1 MRGIGFLSRFGS
13 SIAALFSAGAGA
25 CAGGV
30 CAVGAQ
36 AGASLLGAGASGG
49 LAGMAA
55 ASGAPIFDLAPATTS
70 SAALPWWIKVAVVV
84 LIGSI
89 AYTAASLRDIPRL
102 AVLATL
108 GGILVVVAE
117 MRWLPGGSLV
127 EYAAMAIGMVPLLF
141 APLLARVDLPKFI
154 RVELRLLVGILALMA
169 IAVAI
174 GLQIAKGWQP
184 CPLCWLD
191 RAALLGIAFGALG
204 GFDRL
209 LLISL
214 TGGLAGSLAQ
224 IVEMQHAST
233 TLSHV
238 CTLISAGGPSCGV
251 AGSQVLWF
259 APIGIETAGLFVL
272 LWAMSFWLLRSLLLG
287 RTH

>member
-25 CAGGV
+25 CAGGG

-36 AGASLLGAGASGG
+36 AGASLLSAGASGG

-55 ASGAPIFDLAPATTS
+55 ASGAPIFDLAPTVAPSAT
-70 SAALPWWIKVAVVV
+70 LPWWIKIAVVV

-89 AYTAASLRDIPRL
+89 AYTAASLRDTSRL

-108 GGILVVVAE
+108 GGILVVIAE
-117 MRWLPGGSLV
+117 MRWLPGGNLV
-127 EYAAMAIGMVPLLF
+127 EYSAMATGMVPLLF

-154 RVELRLLVGILALMA
+154 RWELRLLVGILALMA
-169 IAVAI
+169 IAMAF

-191 RAALLGIAFGALG
+191 RGALLGIAVGALG

-272 LWAMSFWLLRSLLLG
+272 LWAMSFWLLRPLLLG
-287 RTH
+287 RTC

>member
-36 AGASLLGAGASGG
+36 AGASLLSAGASGG
-49 LAGMAA
+49 LASMAA
-55 ASGAPIFDLAPATTS
+55 ASGAPIFDLAPTAAPSAT
-70 SAALPWWIKVAVVV
+70 LPWWIKIAVVV

-89 AYTAASLRDIPRL
+89 AYTAASLRDTPRL

-108 GGILVVVAE
+108 GGILVVIAE
-117 MRWLPGGSLV
+117 MRWLPGGNLV
-127 EYAAMAIGMVPLLF
+127 EYAAMATGMVPLLF
-141 APLLARVDLPKFI
+141 APLLARVDLPKLI
-154 RVELRLLVGILALMA
+154 RWELRLLVGILALMA
-169 IAVAI
+169 IAMAF

-191 RAALLGIAFGALG
+191 RGALLGIAFGALG

-209 LLISL
+209 LLIGL

-224 IVEMQHAST
+224 IIEMQHASAS
-233 TLSHV
+233 LAHV
-238 CTLISAGGPSCGV
+238 CTLISAGGPSCGD

-259 APIGIETAGLFVL
+259 APIGIETAGLFVV
-272 LWAMSFWLLRSLLLG
+272 LWAMSFWLLRPLLLG
-287 RTH
+287 RTR